1 MPVRSLAARLLRDT
15 LRLAPM
21 TTPTLWRVVILVATL
36 LCIAM
41 MFAPLVST
49 VVERLAEE
57 PYLNP

>member
-1 MPVRSLAARLLRDT
+1 
-15 LRLAPM
+15 M
-21 TTPTLWRVVILVATL
+21 TTPTLWRVLILVATL